1 MGTPIKWPRTPSSL
15 KVSSLKSSSGAIV
28 QVPSSGTIVQV
39 PSSGTKFRHHSSGA
53 KFRHQVQVP
62 SSDAKFRC
70 QCFWILA
77 RPDPVKL
84 EGNPS
89 WNYFPPLPPNY
100 QNPITINLGPV
111 LCKVSWM
118 FEFSI
123 FCTVFEFVDHKW
135 DLYTMHLSEFPS
147 NSWAWRRWERW
158 RTFKGRFQEWQL
170 SRSWLF
176 PRRIWW
182 EGSPFLFVCTFAEI
196 IVDVQVPQNGSYRA
210 ENR

>member
-123 FCTVFEFVDHKW
+123 FLHSFWICWPQMGSLYNAPLWISFEF
-135 DLYTMHLSEFPS
+135 LGLTTL
-147 NSWAWRRWERW
+147 
-158 RTFKGRFQEWQL
+158 
-170 SRSWLF
+170 
-176 PRRIWW
+176 
-182 EGSPFLFVCTFAEI
+182 
-196 IVDVQVPQNGSYRA
+196 RA
-210 ENR
+210 VAHF